1 MLTTLLSIAAIVAGL
16 VVLEF
21 GAERFTAS
29 LGALAR
35 HLRASESTVGLLTAG
50 GEWEELV
57 VVSLALWS
65 GHTAL
70 AVGNIVGSC
79 LANLI
84 GSMPLGLL
92 GRRPLILN
100 RDARIFGG
108 VMLGV
113 TLLATGVLADGT
125 VEPRWGWLLIGVFA
139 AYVVAVLLV
148 IRRGWLRPPIEDDD
162 DERLESGGVPRV
174 VGVVVIGLVVIAIGA
189 ELVVE
194 GGVRL
199 AREVGLSDYAIG
211 ATIIAIGTTLPDKA
225 ISLVAGLRGQGGI
238 VTANATG
245 SNIFLLTLVLGLS
258 AVGGGGLVVGR
269 HVSHVDAP
277 LLLGVSLMV
286 ALLFLRP
293 TLHRAAGIGLLALYA
308 GYIALALVRG
318 A

>member
-1 MLTTLLSIAAIVAGL
+1 MTTLLAALAIIAGL
-16 VVLEF
+16 VLLEV
-21 GAERFTAS
+21 GAERFTAA

-57 VVSLALWS
+57 VVALALWG

-92 GRRPLILN
+92 GHRPLVLS
-100 RDARIFGG
+100 RDARIYGG

-113 TLLATGVLADGT
+113 TALAAGVLADGS
-125 VEPRWGWLLIGVFA
+125 VEPRWGWLLIAVFI
-139 AYVVAVLLV
+139 AYVVSILLV
-148 IRRGWLRPPIEDDD
+148 IHRGWLSPPDEED
-162 DERLESGGVPRV
+162 EEEAPTGSGGRL
-174 VGVVVIGLVVIAIGA
+174 VGTVAVGLVVIAVGA

-199 AREVGLSDYAIG
+199 AHGLGLSDYAIG
-211 ATIIAIGTTLPDKA
+211 ATIVAIGTTLPDKA

-245 SNIFLLTLVLGLS
+245 SNIFLLTLVLGVS
-258 AVGGGGLVVGR
+258 AVGGSGLVVGH
-269 HVSHVDAP
+269 HVARVDAP
-277 LLLGVSLMV
+277 LLLGVSLLV
-286 ALLFLRP
+286 AVLFLRP
-293 TLHRAAGIGLLALYA
+293 ALHRGTGISLLALYA
-308 GYIALALVRG
+308 AYVVLALVRG